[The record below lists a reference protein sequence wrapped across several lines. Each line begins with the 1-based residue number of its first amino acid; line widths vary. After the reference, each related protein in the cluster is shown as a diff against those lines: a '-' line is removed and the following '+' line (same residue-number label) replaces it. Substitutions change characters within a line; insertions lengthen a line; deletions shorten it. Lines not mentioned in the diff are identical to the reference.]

1 MCNPRLVASG
11 CECEIGCKEV
21 YCLVGSRLLWL
32 IVVCTYKYLLSYW
45 RLFAFKV
52 KERLLKY
59 VNYSDKTY
67 LLLWRWTFSVS
78 SLCLCTSSFM
88 TARTVN
94 TCGQVSIVHT
104 NHRWTQQS
112 ASNQSSHKEVFDAES
127 SCERFAVCSG
137 NPAGGGLNHLDVHFQ
152 RPQRNSTSQSIQ
164 LQHTSDLNCQLV

>member
-127 SCERFAVCSG
+127 SCERLQSARGTQPEEVWIIWMFTFNGRREIAQV
-137 NPAGGGLNHLDVHFQ
+137 
-152 RPQRNSTSQSIQ
+152 SQSSYNI
-164 LQHTSDLNCQLV
+164 LQI